1 MKCSMGDGVID
12 FNELKNKVRD
22 KDIEKFENYIFSLYD
37 SLSRGEISMAELSK
51 NIMKYME
58 DNNISQEKFLKIQQE
73 MLKRYGLDSEYMETQ
88 LKTLGLDTVNLDLD
102 KNYEAIRKTQSFKEK
117 YKNSIEDKIH
127 SQYKVVNKVN
137 DIVIDLQ
144 EENVVISSEGKVD
157 LNDVELNEFLC
168 SYKKLMEDKTL
179 KVKLYQN
186 VTEYSY

>member
-1 MKCSMGDGVID
+1 MGDGVID

-88 LKTLGLDTVNLDLD
+88 LKTLGLDATNFDLD

-127 SQYKVVNKVN
+127 SQYKIVNEVN
-137 DIVIDLQ
+137 NIVIDLQ

-157 LNDVELNEFLC
+157 LNDVEINEFLC

>member
-88 LKTLGLDTVNLDLD
+88 LKTLGLDTTNFDLD
-102 KNYEAIRKTQSFKEK
+102 KNYEVIRKTQSFKEK

-127 SQYKVVNKVN
+127 SQYKIVNKVN